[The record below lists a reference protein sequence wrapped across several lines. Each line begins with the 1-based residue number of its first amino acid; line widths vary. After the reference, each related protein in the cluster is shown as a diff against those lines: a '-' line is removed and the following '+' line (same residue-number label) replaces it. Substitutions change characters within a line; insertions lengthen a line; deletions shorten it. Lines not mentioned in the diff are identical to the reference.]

1 MPRDAGMT
9 RRCKDAVIG
18 AEGRFG
24 GCLECFPGW
33 PVEDKRHRAQVPN
46 HPALSPSGAFTI
58 EMWIRPKEQ
67 LDEKYPDSFL
77 LDKKY
82 VAHDDYQL
90 ILGAADKSG
99 NRILQANLGFGADSQ
114 TYYSQPARFEP
125 GRWRHIAFTYDGAGV
140 GRFFLDG
147 RSWGGGEFPARKA
160 ISPGKHPL
168 SIGDR
173 IGSYY
178 HGFPGFID
186 QVRISSGVREFRR
199 VRLEQVSDR
208 RVFVRQEPDVRLKL
222 AVTNLQRVPL
232 ARATVNGV
240 FAGHRRAGL

>member
-1 MPRDAGMT
+1 MRRDAGMT
-9 RRCKDAVIG
+9 RRCKDAAIG

-33 PVEDKRHRAQVPN
+33 PVEDKPHRAQVPN
-46 HPALSPSGAFTI
+46 HPALSPAGAFTL
-58 EMWIRPKEQ
+58 EMWIRPKDQ

-90 ILGAADKSG
+90 ILARRTRAAIG
-99 NRILQANLGFGADSQ
+99 FLQANLGFGADSQ

-125 GRWRHIAFTYDGAGV
+125 GRWRHIAFTYDGAGG

-160 ISPGKHPL
+160 ISPGKHLL

-178 HGFPGFID
+178 HGFPGLHRPGAD
-186 QVRISSGVREFRR
+186 LVRRPRVSPRPAGTSFRPPCVR
-199 VRLEQVSDR
+199 
-208 RVFVRQEPDVRLKL
+208 PPG
-222 AVTNLQRVPL
+222 T
-232 ARATVNGV
+232 RACG
-240 FAGHRRAGL
+240 